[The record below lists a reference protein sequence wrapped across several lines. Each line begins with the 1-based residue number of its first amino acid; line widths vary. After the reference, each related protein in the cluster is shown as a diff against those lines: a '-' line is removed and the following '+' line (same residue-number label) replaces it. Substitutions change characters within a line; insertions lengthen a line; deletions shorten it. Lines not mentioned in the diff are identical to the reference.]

1 MKTTKPE
8 TTTRKIV
15 LALLANGKEVTY
27 SVPENVDVFKAIS
40 ELAYKEYN
48 IPVLGYTESLFNG

>member
-1 MKTTKPE
+1 MMTTKTE
-8 TTTRKIV
+8 TTTRKVV

-27 SVPENVDVFKAIS
+27 SVPENVDIFKTIS

-48 IPVLGYTESLFNG
+48 IPVLGYSESLFDG